1 MKKKIAS
8 RLTINTRKL
17 IDTFD
22 RLIGKTRKEKNH
34 HIARKILILKDTY
47 IQVPGTVVAAAAT
60 ISDRKITSGPLPRIV
75 ILLLHPLQASKEII
89 NFVLQ
94 VFAQRVEASY

>member
-1 MKKKIAS
+1 M
-8 RLTINTRKL
+8 RVKL

-22 RLIGKTRKEKNH
+22 RLIGKKKKRKKLSH
-34 HIARKILILKDTY
+34 RAKDIPKDTY
-47 IQVPGTVVAAAAT
+47 IQVPGTVVAAATT

-94 VFAQRVEASY
+94 VFAQRAKAPY